1 MYSRNSLYNYQ
12 TLADSSLKKIKAKFV
27 KGPRKS
33 SANKKDQ
40 GNVLQKK
47 GQRKCSA
54 KKMGGDFLFFWGL
67 GVSHPPRK

>member
-33 SANKKDQ
+33 SANKRTKEIFSKKKDQ
-40 GNVLQKK
+40 GNIQQKK
-47 GQRKCSA
+47 W
-54 KKMGGDFLFFWGL
+54 GGFFVGSL
-67 GVSHPPRK
+67 N